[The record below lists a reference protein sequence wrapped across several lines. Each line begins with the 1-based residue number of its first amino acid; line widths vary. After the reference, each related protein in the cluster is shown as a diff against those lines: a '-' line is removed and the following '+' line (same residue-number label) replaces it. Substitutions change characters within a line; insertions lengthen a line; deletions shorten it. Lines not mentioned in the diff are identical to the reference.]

1 MAFKGQGAHLTM
13 FGTQDPSSVCFSVLI
28 HDTCL
33 LGQNSCLDAYHHLYI
48 PAGGGLGRKKGA
60 CATPFDGIS
69 RKFHSFIPPDR
80 SESRSADQL
89 QGVLGRDLFVFFPPG
104 GHVPR

>member
-1 MAFKGQGAHLTM
+1 M

-48 PAGGGLGRKKGA
+48 PAGGGLGGGRREHVLRPSMAFPGNSIHLSHRTDPNHVAQTSCKV
-60 CATPFDGIS
+60 CWEGICLLFS
-69 RKFHSFIPPDR
+69 HQVAMCPDK
-80 SESRSADQL
+80 S
-89 QGVLGRDLFVFFPPG
+89 
-104 GHVPR
+104 